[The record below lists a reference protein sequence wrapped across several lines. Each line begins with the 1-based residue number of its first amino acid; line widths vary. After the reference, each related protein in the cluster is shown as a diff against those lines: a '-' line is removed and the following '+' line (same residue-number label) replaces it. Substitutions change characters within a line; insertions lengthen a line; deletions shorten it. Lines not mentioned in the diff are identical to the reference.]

1 MMNSVFTNKTIVRN
15 SIMDPKTFKL
25 QLVNSKK
32 EHLCCI
38 IPFSIQDY
46 FDKGLIGNQSNDD
59 KSNFEQSQAISYC
72 KCSLVLRE
80 YQISDFLTRKARG
93 F

>member
-1 MMNSVFTNKTIVRN
+1 MQMMNSVFTNNTIVRN
-15 SIMDPKTFKL
+15 STMDPKMVQL

-59 KSNFEQSQAISYC
+59 KSNFEQSQVIPY
-72 KCSLVLRE
+72 
-80 YQISDFLTRKARG
+80 
-93 F
+93 

>member
-1 MMNSVFTNKTIVRN
+1 MKMANNVFTNKTIVRIP
-15 SIMDPKTFKL
+15 IMNPKTFKL

-38 IPFSIQDY
+38 ISFSIQDY

-59 KSNFEQSQAISYC
+59 KSNFEQSQVIPY
-72 KCSLVLRE
+72 
-80 YQISDFLTRKARG
+80 
-93 F
+93 

>member
-1 MMNSVFTNKTIVRN
+1 MNHNVVTNKTIVRN
-15 SIMDPKTFKL
+15 SIMDPKTFQL

-32 EHLCCI
+32 EHLYCI

-59 KSNFEQSQAISYC
+59 KSNFEQSQVISYRN
-72 KCSLVLRE
+72 STLVLRGC
-80 YQISDFLTRKARG
+80 QTSDFLTCIAKG

>member
-1 MMNSVFTNKTIVRN
+1 MQMMNSVFTNKTIVRN

-25 QLVNSKK
+25 QLVISKK

-38 IPFSIQDY
+38 ISFSIQDY

-59 KSNFEQSQAISYC
+59 KSNFEQSQVIPY
-72 KCSLVLRE
+72 
-80 YQISDFLTRKARG
+80 
-93 F
+93 